1 MHCAS
6 YLPLQVDLLLGTW
19 AQANVMSLT
28 AAEMDDY
35 EAILNCE
42 TIDIFNYISG
52 NTPCPKRVDTP
63 MMATLRAWALS
74 APLGN
79 SPKDYAA
86 AKRNSGLT

>member
-1 MHCAS
+1 
-6 YLPLQVDLLLGTW
+6 VDLLLGTW

-28 AAEMDDY
+28 AAEMDEY

-63 MMATLRAWALS
+63 MMARLRAWALS

-79 SPKDYAA
+79 SPTDYAA
-86 AKRNSGLT
+86 AKRKSGLT